1 LKELKKIWAF
11 GIPYLKP
18 YRFRFVLGIILS
30 IFFGLSNG
38 LFVLSVNT
46 LFNRLAPPAAVLAT
60 QSKSATATTQ
70 TEAPQG
76 ESFSKRIKAAVAPLG
91 ESLKKVPD
99 KWLPRMGQPVTWLQ
113 MLGGFF
119 LLPLV
124 MGGRAMASYFST
136 YCLTWVSA
144 RVIRDMQVAALRKAQ
159 ELSMAFFQR
168 MPVSDIYARITQ
180 DTNAIYT
187 A

>member
-1 LKELKKIWAF
+1 M
-11 GIPYLKP
+11 
-18 YRFRFVLGIILS
+18 
-30 IFFGLSNG
+30 FFGLSNG
-38 LFVLSVNT
+38 LFVLSVNA
-46 LFNRLAPPAAVLAT
+46 LFNRLAPPAAVSAI
-60 QSKSATATTQ
+60 QSKSTATSAETQ
-70 TEAPQG
+70 APQL
-76 ESFSKRIKAAVAPLG
+76 ESFSRRIKAAVAPLG
-91 ESLKKVPD
+91 ESFKKVSD
-99 KWLPRMGQPVTWLQ
+99 NWLPRMGQPVTWQQ

-124 MGGRAMASYFST
+124 MGSRAMASYFST

-180 DTNAIYT
+180 DTNAIY
-187 A
+187 

>member
-1 LKELKKIWAF
+1 MKELKKIWAF

-30 IFFGLSNG
+30 IIFGLSNG

-46 LFNRLAPPAAVLAT
+46 LFNRLAPPASSVVTPAKQEIST
-60 QSKSATATTQ
+60 SHPESESSQK
-70 TEAPQG
+70 
-76 ESFSKRIKAAVAPLG
+76 SFSKKLKVLWKEKTVGFADYAKAL
-91 ESLKKVPD
+91 PD
-99 KWLPRMGQPVTWLQ
+99 KLLPRMGQPVTWLQ

-124 MGGRAMASYFST
+124 MGSRAMASYFST
-136 YCLTWVSA
+136 YCLTLVSA

-159 ELSMAFFQR
+159 
-168 MPVSDIYARITQ
+168 
-180 DTNAIYT
+180 
-187 A
+187 